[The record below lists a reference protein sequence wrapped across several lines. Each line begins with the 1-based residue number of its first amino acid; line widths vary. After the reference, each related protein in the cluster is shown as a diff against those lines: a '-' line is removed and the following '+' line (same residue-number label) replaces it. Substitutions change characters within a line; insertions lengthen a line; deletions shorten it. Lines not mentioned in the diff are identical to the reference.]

1 MAEVLGALLPPPFR
15 PLHPPV
21 VDAGDGGADFKGVKM
36 TNKTVDVLVGLQL
49 GSEGKG
55 RIAQLL
61 AHKYRAA
68 VRVGAPNAGHS
79 IWHRGI
85 LYKMRTI
92 PCAWINEQ
100 CELYIGAGGMIN
112 MGVLADELKLVPTAT
127 HRLHI
132 DVNAAIV
139 NEGQA
144 HAELRL
150 GMFEK
155 IGSTTEGVGQATA
168 AKMLRQQG
176 ESVIAKSMK
185 ELQPWLCGTSSLL
198 NQHIDRNEL
207 IMIEGT
213 QGYGLSLN
221 HGYYPYVTSRDVL
234 ASSMLSDCGLAPS
247 VVRSV
252 IGVMRTFPI
261 RVAGNSG
268 PMGAEELTW
277 EDMRRISGAPSD
289 VDLTERTTV
298 TKRIRRISHMNWDML
313 EAAVKANRCDEIAIT
328 FMDYVSYED
337 REKSSWKELS
347 DKGREFVKMASMRL
361 QTPVTI
367 LSTGPKP
374 EHTIYL
380 DKED

>member
-1 MAEVLGALLPPPFR
+1 M
-15 PLHPPV
+15 
-21 VDAGDGGADFKGVKM
+21 
-36 TNKTVDVLVGLQL
+36 NKPNRCVDVLVGLQY

-55 RIAQLL
+55 KVAGLL
-61 AHKYRAA
+61 ANKYKAA

-79 IWHRGI
+79 IWHEDK

-92 PCAWINEQ
+92 PCAWINPGCQ
-100 CELYIGAGGMIN
+100 LYIGAGGMIN
-112 MGVLADELKLVPTAT
+112 MAVLADELKAIPSVL

-132 DVNAAIV
+132 DINTAIV
-139 NEGQA
+139 NEHQA
-144 HAELRL
+144 EAEVRT

-168 AKMLRQQG
+168 AKMLRQLG
-176 ESVIAKSMK
+176 DSVIAKSVK
-185 ELQPWLCGTSSLL
+185 ELQPFMSNVMSIL
-198 NQHIDRNEL
+198 NKHVDAGEP

-213 QGYGLSLN
+213 QGFGLCLN

-234 ASSMLSDCGLAPS
+234 ASSMLSDCGLSPHT
-247 VVRSV
+247 VRSV
-252 IGVMRTFPI
+252 IGVMRTYPI
-261 RVAGNSG
+261 RVFGNSG
-268 PMGAEELTW
+268 PMGAEELSW
-277 EDMRRISGAPSD
+277 GDVRRLSGAPSD

-298 TKRIRRISHMNWDML
+298 TKRVRRVSHMNWDML
-313 EAAVKANRCDEIAIT
+313 EAAVKANRCDELAIT
-328 FMDYVSYED
+328 FMDYISYDD
-337 REKSSWKELS
+337 REKTSWKELS
-347 DKGREFVKMASMRL
+347 DKSRDFVKLVEFRL